1 MAINAQGSYLEHT
14 PDGSPEVWD
23 ELEECKNIDGPTAS
37 SGQTETTHLRST
49 AKEFLA
55 QLPDNGEVT
64 LTCNFTA
71 GTEQMR
77 LRTMFTSQADPQR
90 FRIKVPTD
98 ATKTTFHIFSFSASV
113 TRWATSEAVDNA
125 VPLNITLKVTGDVT
139 YTTGS

>member
-23 ELEECKNIDGPTAS
+23 ELEECKSIDGPSAS
-37 SGQTETTHLRST
+37 AGNTETTHLRST
-49 AKEFLA
+49 AKEYLP

-64 LTCNFTA
+64 LTCNFVA

-77 LRTMFTSQADPQR
+77 LRDMFVNQSDPQR

-98 ATKTTFHIFSFSASV
+98 STKTTFHIFSFLASV
-113 TRWATSEAVDNA
+113 TRWATSEAVDAA
-125 VPLNITLKVTGDVT
+125 VPLNITLKVTGDVA
-139 YTTGS
+139 YSTGT